1 MGFVDDVAADF
12 LEPVGLG
19 RTEGAVYLG
28 LLRLPRADAAR
39 LAAAVDLPA
48 GRLSRALANL
58 AAAGLVTK
66 LAGRPARYVAAPPQ
80 VALDALAQRRAGE
93 LDRLRAVTRRLAA
106 EYERAPGGEPGDL
119 VELIEGGPAVRH
131 HIAQLQHAAREEVL
145 LIDCPPYLGGAPEHN
160 AAQFQALRRGV
171 AYRTIYH
178 LPTVSD
184 TARLAQI
191 ADYAAAGED
200 ARALPDVRMKMMI
213 ADRRTALIP
222 LSFEASETGVR
233 ILVHR
238 SPLLDALVACFDLL
252 WEKAAPV
259 GTALRGGHRDR
270 EVLALLAAGMKDA
283 AIMRSLG
290 MTQRTMTRRMTA
302 LLAELDA
309 TTRFQAGMNAAR
321 RGLV

>member
-1 MGFVDDVAADF
+1 MDDVDAGF

-19 RTEGAVYLG
+19 RAEGAVYLR
-28 LLRLPRADAAR
+28 LLHRPRTDAAH
-39 LAAAVDLPA
+39 LAADVGLTPA
-48 GRLSRALANL
+48 RVTRVLANL
-58 AAAGLVTK
+58 GAAGLVTK

-80 VALDALAQRRAGE
+80 VALDALAVRRAQE
-93 LDRLRAVTRRLAA
+93 LDRLRTTTRRLAA

-131 HIAQLQHAAREEVL
+131 HIAQLQHGARDEVL

-160 AAQFQALRRGV
+160 AAQLQALRRGV

-178 LPTVSD
+178 LPVLD
-184 TARLAQI
+184 DPGRLAEI
-191 ADYAAAGED
+191 TEYVEAGED

-252 WEKAAPV
+252 WEKAAPI
-259 GTALRGGHRDR
+259 GTALRGTHRDR
-270 EVLALLAAGMKDA
+270 ELLALLAAGMKDA
-283 AIMRSLG
+283 AVMRSLG
-290 MTQRTMTRRMTA
+290 LTQRTMTRRMAA
-302 LLAELDA
+302 LLDALDA
-309 TTRFQAGMNAAR
+309 GTRFQAGMNAAR